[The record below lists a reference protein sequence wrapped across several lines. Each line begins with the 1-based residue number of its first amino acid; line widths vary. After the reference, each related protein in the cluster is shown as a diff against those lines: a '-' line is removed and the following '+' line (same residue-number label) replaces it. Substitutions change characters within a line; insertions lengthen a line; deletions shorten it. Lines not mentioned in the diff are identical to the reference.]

1 MRPFRLVPVGI
12 LALICT
18 TPPASAQSIVAGL
31 SAATITFKPDDGSQG
46 LPGGDRRTGLAA
58 GLSLEVR
65 PSDRGFWQVEV
76 LFHQKGVRNLLR
88 IDDEIRVDYLEIPW
102 LMHMDVW
109 QGNRQRAIFFTAGPV
124 LAFRLRAS
132 YEDDGVREDITD
144 DTSAF
149 DFGLAVGGGVE
160 FGRVRIETR
169 YTWGQRRVFEDG
181 ELEGKFRNRSVILL
195 AGFRLR

>member
-1 MRPFRLVPVGI
+1 MHPYRVVTVVV
-12 LALICT
+12 LALIAVSA
-18 TPPASAQSIVAGL
+18 PASAQSLIGGM
-31 SAATITFKPDDGSQG
+31 SAATITFKPDEGSLS

-132 YEDDGVREDITD
+132 YEDEGIREDITD

-181 ELEGKFRNRSVILL
+181 ELEGAFRNRSLMLL